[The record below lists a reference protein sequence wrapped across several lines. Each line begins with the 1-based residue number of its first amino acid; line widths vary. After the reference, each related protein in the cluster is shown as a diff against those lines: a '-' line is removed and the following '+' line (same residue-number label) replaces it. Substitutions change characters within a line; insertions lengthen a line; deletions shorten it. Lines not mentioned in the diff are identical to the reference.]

1 MYAYFCLNA
10 EYTVKNGE
18 EIDEVK
24 ERDCLYNVSI
34 DAKNRFDCSAARKVK
49 VGTLGDILDDTF
61 EWDTY
66 FEDILRLSRK
76 HPNVLFDLYYEDPEE
91 FTSAHIYFIAGLYQY
106 SPAIVKYEEFDS
118 NKLCSY

>member
-34 DAKNRFDCSAARKVK
+34 DAKNRFDYSAARKVK

-76 HPNVLFDLYYEDPEE
+76 YPNVLFDLYYEDPEE

>member
-1 MYAYFCLNA
+1 MYAYFLLNA
-10 EYTVKNGE
+10 EYTAKNGE

-34 DAKNRFDCSAARKVK
+34 DAKNRFGYSAARRVK
-49 VGTLGDILDDTF
+49 VGRLGDILDDTF
-61 EWDTY
+61 EWNTY
-66 FEDILRLSRK
+66 YEDILRLSRK
-76 HPNVLFDLYYEDPEE
+76 YPNVLFDLYYEDPEE
-91 FTSAHIYFIAGLYQY
+91 FASAHIYFIAGLYQY